1 VRFRTR
7 RRRAPEINLTSLIDV
22 VFLLLIFFMVST
34 TFDRIGHLK
43 LQLPKSDAA
52 AQEEKTPDRITVA
65 VDAEGHYYVN
75 DQELINTDIATVK
88 RALEQLAGGRGDV
101 PVVIAADGKAQ
112 HQAVITVM
120 DAASQVG
127 LTRLAFSI
135 EPRKNGE

>member
-43 LQLPKSDAA
+43 LELPKGDSA
-52 AQEEKTPDRITVA
+52 AQEERKPDRITVA

-75 DQELINTDIATVK
+75 DEELINTDIATLK
-88 RALEQLAGGRGDV
+88 RALGQLAGGRDDV
-101 PVVIAADGKAQ
+101 PVVIAADGRAQ
-112 HQAVITVM
+112 HQAVVTVM
-120 DAASQVG
+120 DAASQLG

-135 EPRKNGE
+135 KPRTNGE